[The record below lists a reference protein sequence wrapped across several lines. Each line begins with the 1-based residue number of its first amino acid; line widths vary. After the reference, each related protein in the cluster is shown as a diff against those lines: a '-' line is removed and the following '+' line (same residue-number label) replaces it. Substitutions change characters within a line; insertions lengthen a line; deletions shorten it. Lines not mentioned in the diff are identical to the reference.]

1 MFCNVFCSYDSSKSF
16 NSGAFEISVSIGP
29 ATVSV
34 NRTIISKRARV
45 TAGNRILKPPSRK
58 TRALI
63 YILAA
68 VITFSAVAAAVTFS
82 PHYGLPT
89 GENFSVIQITDT
101 QYLSEWDPAL
111 FDKLT
116 SWIVNESAPLNVSM
130 VIHTGDIVNVHDSP
144 LEWRNANTAMLK
156 LYDAGVPYCWDAG
169 NHDQINPNSTLAQNI
184 GLGDP
189 NGTWSGG
196 EYPAFNVTNF
206 ESKLYW
212 VSSIFNGTSTAVKFS
227 YGDYRFMA
235 VNIEYNSNQTVLG
248 WAANLIESN
257 PTVNVIVA
265 THDFLNGYGT
275 YGYTF
280 YPQDILWASNFEK
293 WLNGFP
299 NVFMTLN
306 GHDIMD
312 GGTAFN
318 HKVGNREEIFFNR
331 QESDNEEGAGTARI
345 YAFYMGASGRLTVKV
360 STFQDY
366 GGRVVNGTSGGVFL
380 TDPKDNF
387 SFTAKLIKS
396 NSTG

>member
-1 MFCNVFCSYDSSKSF
+1 
-16 NSGAFEISVSIGP
+16 
-29 ATVSV
+29 
-34 NRTIISKRARV
+34 
-45 TAGNRILKPPSRK
+45 
-58 TRALI
+58 
-63 YILAA
+63 
-68 VITFSAVAAAVTFS
+68 
-82 PHYGLPT
+82 
-89 GENFSVIQITDT
+89 
-101 QYLSEWDPAL
+101 
-111 FDKLT
+111 
-116 SWIVNESAPLNVSM
+116 
-130 VIHTGDIVNVHDSP
+130 
-144 LEWRNANTAMLK
+144 MLK

-169 NHDQINPNSTLAQNI
+169 NHDQTNPNSTLAQNI

-189 NGTWSGG
+189 NGTWLGG
-196 EYPAFNVTNF
+196 EYPAFDVTNF
-206 ESKLYW
+206 ESKPYW

-227 YGDYRFMA
+227 YGDYRFMV
-235 VNIEYNSNQTVLG
+235 VNIEYNANQTVLG

-306 GHDIMD
+306 GHDITD
-312 GGTAFN
+312 GGTAFDR
-318 HKVGNREEIFFNR
+318 KVGNREEIFFNR
-331 QESDNEEGAGTARI
+331 QESLNEEGAGTARI

-387 SFTAKLIKS
+387 SFTVKLIKS

>member
-1 MFCNVFCSYDSSKSF
+1 M
-16 NSGAFEISVSIGP
+16 
-29 ATVSV
+29 
-34 NRTIISKRARV
+34 KR
-45 TAGNRILKPPSRK
+45 LSRK

-68 VITFSAVAAAVTFS
+68 VITFSAVAATVTFS

-156 LYDAGVPYCWDAG
+156 LYNAGVPYCWDAG
-169 NHDQINPNSTLAQNI
+169 NHDQTNPNSTLAQNI

-189 NGTWSGG
+189 NGTWLGG
-196 EYPAFNVTNF
+196 EYPAFDVTNF

-227 YGDYRFMA
+227 YGDYRFMV
-235 VNIEYNSNQTVLG
+235 VNIEYNANQTVLG

-306 GHDIMD
+306 GHDITD
-312 GGTAFN
+312 GGTAFDR
-318 HKVGNREEIFFNR
+318 KVGNREENFFNR
-331 QESDNEEGAGTARI
+331 QESDNEEAAGTARI

-387 SFTAKLIKS
+387 SFTVKLIKS